1 MFKYEA
7 LFAAYWIVNA
17 VSPKAGRRLF
27 ERFRRSLYRKLS
39 TIANERAD
47 SDAIVFINCGYAELE
62 GDGHSVEL
70 PAEASRFPTQMYHK
84 VASGAPLEGKDVL
97 EVGCGRGG
105 GASFVVRH
113 HKPASYLGVD
123 LCPEAIEFDQ
133 RFHQVPGLSFQEGD
147 AEALPCADA
156 SFDVVLNVESSHCY
170 VAIDR
175 FFAEVARVLRPGG
188 HLLFADIRSAA
199 NWPVLRQVIAESPLE
214 LVHDER
220 ITDQVVRALDL
231 DHEEKVKLM
240 EEIRPSLS
248 PRLRTF
254 VDSFAGLKGSTSY
267 EQYLTG
273 ERDYYFF
280 VLKCDGLPP
289 VPKATLSQR
298 NGG

>member
-7 LFAAYWIVNA
+7 LFATYWIVNK
-17 VSPKAGRRLF
+17 VSPTAGRRLF
-27 ERFRRSLYRKLS
+27 ERFRRNLYRKLS
-39 TIANERAD
+39 SIANERAD
-47 SDAIVFINCGYAELE
+47 SDAIVFINCGYADLE
-62 GDGHSVEL
+62 GEGHTVEL
-70 PAEASRFPTQMYHK
+70 PPEAETFRFPTQMYHK
-84 VASGAPLEGKDVL
+84 VASGAPLAGKD
-97 EVGCGRGG
+97 GCGRGG

-113 HKPASYLGVD
+113 HQPKSYLGVD

-133 RFHQVPGLSFQEGD
+133 RFHQIEGLSFKEGD
-147 AEALPCADA
+147 AEALPCDDA
-156 SFDVVLNVESSHCY
+156 SFDAVLNVESSHCY
-170 VAIDR
+170 VGIDR

-188 HLLFADIRSAA
+188 HLLFADIRSAP
-199 NWPVLRQVIAESPLE
+199 NWPKLRQVIADSPLE

-273 ERDYYFF
+273 ERDYYHF
-280 VLKCDGLPP
+280 VLRKP
-289 VPKATLSQR
+289 
-298 NGG
+298 GGVEQSAGD